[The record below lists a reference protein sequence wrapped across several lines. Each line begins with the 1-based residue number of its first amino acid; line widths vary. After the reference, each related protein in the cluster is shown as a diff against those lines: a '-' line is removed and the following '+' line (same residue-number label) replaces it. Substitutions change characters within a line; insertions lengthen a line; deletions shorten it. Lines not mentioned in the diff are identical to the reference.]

1 MEVKERIK
9 VTSAMVED
17 FARVS
22 GDINPIH
29 LNEEAAR
36 NSIFGKRIAH
46 GILLASFFSKLIAMR
61 YPGLGSIYLSQ
72 DLEFLAPC
80 FVDEEIDVVVSLSE
94 QVKSVYMLDTM
105 IYDTSGK
112 ILVKG
117 KAKILKK

>member
-61 YPGLGSIYLSQ
+61 YPGPGSIYLSQ